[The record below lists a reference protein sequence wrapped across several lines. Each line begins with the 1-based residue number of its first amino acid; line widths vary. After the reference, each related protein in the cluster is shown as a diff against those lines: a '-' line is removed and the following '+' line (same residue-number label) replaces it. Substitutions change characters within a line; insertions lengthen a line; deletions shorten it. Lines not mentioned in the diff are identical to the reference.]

1 MASWR
6 QMIKSPNI
14 NVAFMRMLNEANL
27 ILEPIQGRAP
37 ILMCTNMTWMEV
49 AVVTAT
55 ILIKHRVIGIW

>member
-27 ILEPIQGRAP
+27 ILEPIEGVPRY
-37 ILMCTNMTWMEV
+37 
-49 AVVTAT
+49 
-55 ILIKHRVIGIW
+55 